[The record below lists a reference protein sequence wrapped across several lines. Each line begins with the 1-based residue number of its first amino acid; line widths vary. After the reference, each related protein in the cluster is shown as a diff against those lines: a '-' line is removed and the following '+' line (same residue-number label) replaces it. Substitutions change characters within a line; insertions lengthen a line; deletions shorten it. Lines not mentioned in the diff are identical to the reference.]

1 MNPDLNQLPPPPFS
15 YGNISESFPNALE
28 TLGAFFTSFFFWLQ
42 VVSLFVSLFLI
53 LGIIYSS
60 IRINHIRKKEKE
72 ALRAAEVPVSA
83 TETEPVIIANPRW
96 EHVQSL
102 ILSES
107 EQDWRIAI
115 MEADIMLND
124 MMTRM
129 QYGGDTLGEKL
140 KSVEKSDFTTI
151 DDAWDAHKV
160 RNEIAHKGNEYI
172 LSKRE
177 VDRTIRLYQKVFE
190 EFHFI

>member
-1 MNPDLNQLPPPPFS
+1 MNPEPHQLPPSPFS
-15 YGNISESFPNALE
+15 YENIAETFPN
-28 TLGAFFTSFFFWLQ
+28 LGESLGSFFSAFFFWLQ

-53 LGIIYSS
+53 LGIIYSN
-60 IRINHIRKKEKE
+60 IRITYIRKKERE
-72 ALRAAEVPVSA
+72 ALRTAEVPVSA
-83 TETEPVIIANPRW
+83 AETDPVTIVNPRW

-102 ILSES
+102 IQSES
-107 EQDWRIAI
+107 EQDWRVAI

-129 QYGGDTLGEKL
+129 QYDGDTLGEKL
-140 KSVEKSDFTTI
+140 KSVEKSDFNTI
-151 DDAWDAHKV
+151 DDAWQAHKI

-172 LSKRE
+172 LSKRD
-177 VDRTIRLYQKVFE
+177 VDRTVRLYQNVFE

>member
-1 MNPDLNQLPPPPFS
+1 MNSDPHQLPPSPFS
-15 YGNISESFPNALE
+15 YRNIAESFPN
-28 TLGAFFTSFFFWLQ
+28 LGERLGDFFTAFFFWLQ
-42 VVSLFVSLFLI
+42 VVSLFVSIFLI
-53 LGIIYSS
+53 LGIVYST

-72 ALRAAEVPVSA
+72 ALKEAEVPVSVA
-83 TETEPVIIANPRW
+83 ETEPVTIVNPRW
-96 EHVQSL
+96 EHVLSL
-102 ILSES
+102 VQSES
-107 EQDWRIAI
+107 EQDWRVAI

-129 QYGGDTLGEKL
+129 QYEGETLGIKL
-140 KSVEKSDFTTI
+140 KSVEKSDFNTI
-151 DDAWDAHKV
+151 DNAWDAHKV

-177 VDRTIRLYQKVFE
+177 VDRTIRLYQSVFE

>member
-1 MNPDLNQLPPPPFS
+1 MEQPQLPPPPFS
-15 YGNISESFPNALE
+15 YRNINELFPNLGEALSSFFE
-28 TLGAFFTSFFFWLQ
+28 TFFFWLQ
-42 VVSLFVSLFLI
+42 VVSMFVSLFLI

-72 ALRAAEVPVSA
+72 ALGVAAVPTESLSGEVDTLV
-83 TETEPVIIANPRW
+83 NPRW
-96 EHVQSL
+96 ERVLTLAESD
-102 ILSES
+102 S

-115 MEADIMLND
+115 LEADIMLDD
-124 MMTRM
+124 MMSRM
-129 QYGGDTLGEKL
+129 QYDGDTLGEKL
-140 KSVEKSDFTTI
+140 KAVEKSDFNSI
-151 DDAWDAHKV
+151 DDAWEAHKV

-177 VDRTIRLYQKVFE
+177 VTRTIALYRRVFE

>member
-1 MNPDLNQLPPPPFS
+1 MNPEPHQLPPSPFS
-15 YGNISESFPNALE
+15 YRSIAESLPNLAE
-28 TLGAFFTSFFFWLQ
+28 TLGGFLSAFFFWLQ

-53 LGIIYSS
+53 LGIIYSN
-60 IRINHIRKKEKE
+60 IRISHIRKKEKE
-72 ALRAAEVPVSA
+72 ALKAIEVPVSA
-83 TETEPVIIANPRW
+83 VETDPVIIANPRW

-102 ILSES
+102 IQSES

-115 MEADIMLND
+115 MEADIMLSD
-124 MMTRM
+124 MLTRM
-129 QYGGDTLGEKL
+129 QYEGDTLGEKL

-151 DDAWDAHKV
+151 NDAWEAHKI

-172 LSKRE
+172 LSKRD